1 MKDSTVSAKVRC
13 GNEDFMVSNSTLTAV
28 SMTVIISLFLPIMAF
43 MLYGMRNKKKGVWTA
58 WLLGGAIFCVIQF
71 LFKSPIL
78 SMFAIG
84 CAGLVE
90 NFYIIYCLVLAALAG
105 LFGAIARYVIARI
118 MSKKGLTFKRSI
130 AAGMGYG
137 GVEAILTVAVPNIVN
152 LVFLQMIMVG
162 AFDEVIKAATEQAS
176 ADGLIQM
183 RDMLVNTG
191 TTQFY
196 LVGYESV
203 LNMILHVALVLFMC
217 HMMWRKKDAMA
228 FWVSMAIS
236 SVIDFVTMILD
247 GMATPYL
254 GSIISEHAA
263 FVTKYAILTIVAIV
277 FLLYIFL
284 IRSTWKQEEQ

>member
-1 MKDSTVSAKVRC
+1 
-13 GNEDFMVSNSTLTAV
+13 MVSNSVLTAV
-28 SMTVIISLFLPIMAF
+28 SMTVIISLFLPIMAGI
-43 MLYGMRNKKKGVWTA
+43 LYGMRNRKKGILKA

-78 SMFAIG
+78 SMVAIG

-90 NFYIIYCLVLAALAG
+90 NFYIVYCLLLAALAG
-105 LFGAIARYVIARI
+105 LFGAVARYVIARI
-118 MSKKGLTFKRSI
+118 MNKKGLTFKRSI

-137 GVEAILTVAVPNIVN
+137 GIESILTVALPHIVN

-162 AFDEVIKAATEQAS
+162 VFDEVIKAAAQQTS
-176 ADGLIQM
+176 TDGLVQM
-183 RDMLVNTG
+183 RDMLVNTSA
-191 TTQFY
+191 TQFY

-203 LNMILHVALVLFMC
+203 LNMVLHVALVLFMC

-228 FWVSMAIS
+228 FWISMAIS

-247 GMATPYL
+247 GLATPYL
-254 GSIISEHAA
+254 GSMISEHTA
-263 FVTKYAILTIVAIV
+263 FVSKYAILTIVAVV

-284 IRSTWKQEEQ
+284 IRSTWKQEEN